1 MAFPGLPETCKH
13 IFGGEGRIYGGPYI
27 RDVNW
32 VKYLGGICSVGG
44 LYTGDVLMGFY
55 RILVDFD
62 LDIQ

>member
-32 VKYLGGICSVGG
+32 VKYLGAYI
-44 LYTGDVLMGFY
+44 
-55 RILVDFD
+55 R
-62 LDIQ
+62 

>member
-44 LYTGDVLMGFY
+44 YIRGTY
-55 RILVDFD
+55 
-62 LDIQ
+62 